1 MAKRS
6 NPEEMFQAARELEQI
21 IAEELWATRPQDRNW
36 DTITFKQNVT
46 GGVNDHIASSKPG
59 MTLNAGSFRMK
70 STRRPSIFA
79 KSCTKRVRAPSY
91 R

>member
-46 GGVNDHIASSKPG
+46 GGVNDHIALIETGNDVERRFISDEIHSAAEHLRKV
-59 MTLNAGSFRMK
+59 MYQAGQG
-70 STRRPSIFA
+70 A
-79 KSCTKRVRAPSY
+79 
-91 R
+91 